1 MRPLLADCSK
11 IIGSGQ
17 PWRGRWRGAADQG
30 RSLAFSVQLASVRI
44 VSRELKLERCVDAF
58 QGFGEIP
65 LLKIQTLHSA
75 GEAYQR
81 NILRVSSLV
90 LFPPLAVTIA
100 MMSGRA
106 AGEAMANR
114 DHVTDKELIDA
125 EKRSGMAIP
134 SSFA

>member
-1 MRPLLADCSK
+1 M
-11 IIGSGQ
+11 
-17 PWRGRWRGAADQG
+17 
-30 RSLAFSVQLASVRI
+30 

-65 LLKIQTLHSA
+65 PLKIQTLHSA

-81 NILRVSSLV
+81 NILRVYSLI

-100 MMSGRA
+100 MMNGRA
-106 AGEAMANR
+106 AG
-114 DHVTDKELIDA
+114 